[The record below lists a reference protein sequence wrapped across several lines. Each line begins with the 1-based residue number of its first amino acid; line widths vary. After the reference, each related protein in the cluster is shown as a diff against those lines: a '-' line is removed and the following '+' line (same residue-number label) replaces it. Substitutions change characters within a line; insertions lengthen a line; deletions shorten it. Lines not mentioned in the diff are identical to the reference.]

1 MNYTIIIPI
10 YNEQDSI
17 HHLLKE
23 LSELDNSI
31 QIIIVNDGSYD
42 SSEKLIK
49 NSSNKIDLVSLNK
62 NHGKGYAIRE
72 GLKFAI
78 NEQIVIIDGDLEIS
92 INSLIKFFSYNKKID
107 HSFALVGVRWSD
119 GLSPLSLSRFVNF
132 LVNYFFNLIY
142 KTNYK
147 DILCCLKVMP
157 KNLIKSLELKS
168 NGFGIETE
176 IMAKLTNKNVL
187 ITEIPVSYK
196 SRSRKQGKK
205 IKFYHLF
212 TIIYTMIVNKIID

>member
-92 INSLIKFFSYNKKID
+92 INSL
-107 HSFALVGVRWSD
+107 
-119 GLSPLSLSRFVNF
+119 
-132 LVNYFFNLIY
+132 
-142 KTNYK
+142 
-147 DILCCLKVMP
+147 
-157 KNLIKSLELKS
+157 
-168 NGFGIETE
+168 
-176 IMAKLTNKNVL
+176 
-187 ITEIPVSYK
+187 
-196 SRSRKQGKK
+196 
-205 IKFYHLF
+205 
-212 TIIYTMIVNKIID
+212 